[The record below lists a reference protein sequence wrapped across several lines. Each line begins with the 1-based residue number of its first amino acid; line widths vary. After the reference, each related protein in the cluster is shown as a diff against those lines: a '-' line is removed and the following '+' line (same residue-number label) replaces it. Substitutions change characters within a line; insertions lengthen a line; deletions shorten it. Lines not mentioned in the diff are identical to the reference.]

1 MSDGEQINTRRVS
14 LKTLAE
20 HLKLSP
26 TTISVVLNNASGIET
41 IALQT
46 QARVL
51 AAAKRFKYKPN
62 RLARS
67 LRTQRT
73 FTIGVVV
80 PEFSEGY
87 FTMVMEGLEACLLNA
102 GYMHTVLSHQG
113 KSQMMRE
120 HPRQLLDRSVDGMIL
135 VNTKLQEPTGT
146 PVVCISGHEE
156 IAGVTNLMINHDSAA
171 IFALQHLYD
180 LGHRKIAFMKGP
192 SSIADSKFRWTS
204 IQAAAGL
211 VGIVMRDDLC
221 VHLADHASS
230 PELGY
235 NPVRQLLAR
244 TRDFSAI
251 FCFNDLAAIGALRAF
266 ADVGLQ
272 CPRDISVIGFD
283 DIASATFQIPR
294 LTTVAQPL
302 RLMGETGAQTLLK
315 RLQKPNDAFPDAIV
329 FEPQFIRRESTGPV
343 PRLRR
348 SNRVSH

>member
-1 MSDGEQINTRRVS
+1 MEDMSDDGQTNIRRVS

-26 TTISVVLNNASGIET
+26 TTISLVLNNASGIET
-41 IALQT
+41 IAPQT

-51 AAAKRFKYKPN
+51 AAAKQFKYKPN

-67 LRTQRT
+67 LRTQQT

-87 FTMVMEGLEACLLNA
+87 FTMVMGGLEECLLDA

-113 KSQMMRE
+113 KSHMMRE

-135 VNTKLQEPTGT
+135 VNTRLEEPTAT

-156 IAGVTNLMINHDSAA
+156 IEGVTNVMINHDSAA
-171 IFALQHLYD
+171 VFALQHLYD

-192 SSIADSKFRWTS
+192 LSIADSKFRWTS
-204 IQAAAGL
+204 IRAAARS

-221 VHLADHASS
+221 VHLADQASS
-230 PELGY
+230 PDLGY
-235 NPVRQLLAR
+235 IPVHKLLAR
-244 TRDFSAI
+244 TRDFTAI

-283 DIASATFQIPR
+283 DVASAAFQIPR

-315 RLQKPNDAFPDAIV
+315 RLQKPNDPFPDAIV

-343 PRLRR
+343 PRRPR
-348 SNRVSH
+348 SN